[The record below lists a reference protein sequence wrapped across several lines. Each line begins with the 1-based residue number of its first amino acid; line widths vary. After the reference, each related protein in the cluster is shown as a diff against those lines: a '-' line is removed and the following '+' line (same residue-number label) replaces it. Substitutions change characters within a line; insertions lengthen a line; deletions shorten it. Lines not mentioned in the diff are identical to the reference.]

1 MKHFFV
7 DPVFVAFFGWLAF
20 TLILLRVEKDKAD
33 DVDKSFSII
42 SYASKYWDNWLA
54 SLVCVPIVLYLGYNQ
69 IGIGMIDAENPQWK
83 DLYYLGAG
91 FLPELVIVAWKKW
104 KAKNQ

>member
-1 MKHFFV
+1 MEHLFV
-7 DPVFVAFFGWLAF
+7 DPFYAALFGWFAF
-20 TLILLRVEKDKAD
+20 NAILFRIEKDKND
-33 DVDKSFSII
+33 DTDLDFNLKH
-42 SYASKYWDNWLA
+42 YASKTWDNWLA

-69 IGIGMIDAENPQWK
+69 LSIGMIDAENPQWK

>member
-1 MKHFFV
+1 MQHFFV
-7 DPVFVAFFGWLAF
+7 DPFFAALFGWLAF
-20 TLILLRVEKDKAD
+20 NVILFRIEKDKDDDAD
-33 DVDKSFSII
+33 KVFSIKA
-42 SYASKYWDNWLA
+42 YVLKYWDNWLA

-69 IGIGMIDAENPQWK
+69 LSIGMIDAENPQWK

>member
-1 MKHFFV
+1 MKHLFIDPFFA
-7 DPVFVAFFGWLAF
+7 AFFGWLAF
-20 TLILLRVEKDKAD
+20 NIIMFRIAKDKED
-33 DVDKSFSII
+33 DNGIEFNLKAYILKS
-42 SYASKYWDNWLA
+42 WDNCLA

-69 IGIGMIDAENPQWK
+69 LSIGIIDADNPQWK